1 MAKWEKIKERKGE
14 EGTNWLDISATL
26 CVVDRFSLAV
36 APRLYFSWLLFSFPF
51 FLLGSFST
59 FSSLSLSAL
68 TLFMMARPDLLAD
81 LCSVQ
86 LRVSPSPSPV
96 SQPLLCLITINIYY
110 YKQIIFDIS
119 YYCCCYI
126 LSINNTHSGMAGWLA
141 GWCGNS
147 PRFFRVRATWLPFFH
162 LFLWPGGGGGGK
174 SLTAYSCLAVS
185 CTLDV
190 FWCVTSVEAAV
201 V

>member
-1 MAKWEKIKERKGE
+1 MRH
-14 EGTNWLDISATL
+14 
-26 CVVDRFSLAV
+26 CVSWIVLVWRWF
-36 APRLYFSWLLFSFPF
+36 PRLYFSWLLFSFPF

-68 TLFMMARPDLLAD
+68 TLFMMAGPDLLAD

-86 LRVSPSPSPV
+86 LKVSPFPSPV

-119 YYCCCYI
+119 YYQQYCYI

-147 PRFFRVRATWLPFFH
+147 PRFFWWGQLDSLFFLSFSLAWWWWWWWQISGC
-162 LFLWPGGGGGGK
+162 LFL
-174 SLTAYSCLAVS
+174 LSCFLH
-185 CTLDV
+185 
-190 FWCVTSVEAAV
+190 FGCVLVCHQCCCFFAAAV
-201 V
+201 